1 MGGERPRA
9 TGLPASALVYT
20 SASKSPSPSPIGS
33 LVAIRL
39 LLIAALL
46 ALPATAARAQGV
58 PPAVQPDS
66 VTELRLVD
74 GTVVRGQIVESNA
87 SVIVLRTAGGT
98 RVEVPRSQIAQ
109 QRMVAVR
116 ASGEVWD
123 EDPNATRLFFTST
136 ARPLAKGEG
145 YISSFMLF
153 FPFVAY
159 GVTDR
164 ITIAGGT
171 PILPGLMG
179 QVFYVAPK
187 VTLMNRPRSSFS
199 VGALGFFVTE
209 EVDEGSVGIVYGA
222 GTFGSTDNA
231 VTVGAGWGYA
241 ATSDYSGIS
250 NDPVFMIGGERRIS
264 RRVKLITE
272 NWLGFG
278 GGETAGLVS
287 GGFRFIGDRISA
299 DLGFGGMLG
308 TESACCIPL
317 VNFVYSFGRQGR

>member
-1 MGGERPRA
+1 M
-9 TGLPASALVYT
+9 
-20 SASKSPSPSPIGS
+20 
-33 LVAIRL
+33 AIRL
-39 LLIAALL
+39 LLIAALF
-46 ALPATAARAQGV
+46 ALPATSARAQGA
-58 PPAVQPDS
+58 PPAVPAARPDS

-74 GTVVRGQIVESNA
+74 GTVVRGEIIES
-87 SVIVLRTAGGT
+87 SESMIVLRTAGGA
-98 RVEVPRSQIAQ
+98 RVEVPRSQVVQ
-109 QRMVAVR
+109 QRMVALRV
-116 ASGEVWD
+116 SGEVWD

-179 QVFYVAPK
+179 EVFYVAPK
-187 VTLMNRPRSSFS
+187 VTLVNRPRSSFA
-199 VGALGFFVTE
+199 VGALGLFVTE
-209 EVDEGSVGIVYGA
+209 EVAEGSVGILYGS
-222 GTFGSTDNA
+222 GTFGSADNA
-231 VTVGAGWGYA
+231 VTLGAGWGYA
-241 ATSDYSGIS
+241 ATTDYSGIS
-250 NDPVFMIGGERRIS
+250 NDPVFMLGGERRVS

-278 GGETAGLVS
+278 GDEVGGFVS
-287 GGFRFIGDRISA
+287 GGFRFIGERLSA

-317 VNFVYSFGRQGR
+317 VNFVYSFGRSGQ